1 LGLVS
6 FGVVGVYTL
15 AAAHDVTAL
24 AAALA
29 GETVYLV
36 TVPASSFYRRL
47 VDRREKQRL
56 MKLRDQQRE
65 ASIKLFDP
73 REREA
78 VEYLRWMKN
87 QIYSNYKKFT
97 NAKQIPSNILS
108 LDQRWED
115 FVDLLDVYRR
125 RKHHLRSINRQAVQN
140 QLVQAERAVEA
151 ARDDRERRI
160 QQSNVEIL
168 NIEKHKNY
176 LRSLFGAE
184 EVNLKLTNDAKVDIE
199 VIDKAAKDLNFISY
213 KLKETELLLG
223 HDSRARP
230 ITADM
235 KKCPHLLVTG
245 LSGQGKTGLLKCIIR
260 NLTNADIVLCNG
272 FIEDFEGYRIPKLLG
287 EKNILIFLKNILEK
301 PYKRERPFY
310 IIIEELATI
319 KDKELNNVIKELL
332 CIARHYNIY
341 VIGIIQIATKE
352 ELKFKSY
359 FNSRCSFKQLDE
371 SSYKVALG
379 CNVDGELSNRE
390 FYFYSDN
397 LYKGRTYSLTQ

>member
-1 LGLVS
+1 MPEFPKIDLKYLKEAFNEPLNFLGLVS

-15 AAAHDVTAL
+15 AAGHDVIPL
-24 AAALA
+24 AAGLA
-29 GETVYLV
+29 AETVYLV

-47 VDRREKQRL
+47 VNRREKQRL

-140 QLVQAERAVEA
+140 QLIQAERAVEG

-168 NIEKHKNY
+168 
-176 LRSLFGAE
+176 RRRVAAFQ
-184 EVNLKLTNDAKVDIE
+184 DIE
-199 VIDKAAKDLNFISY
+199 RSVKLVEGQLQSIENFFGLVNDQVVTLPTPERVSSLDFEQLSDSIAMTKQMLEETSDTFAALDSHNRDMGKF
-213 KLKETELLLG
+213 ELLL
-223 HDSRARP
+223 S
-230 ITADM
+230 
-235 KKCPHLLVTG
+235 
-245 LSGQGKTGLLKCIIR
+245 
-260 NLTNADIVLCNG
+260 
-272 FIEDFEGYRIPKLLG
+272 
-287 EKNILIFLKNILEK
+287 
-301 PYKRERPFY
+301 
-310 IIIEELATI
+310 
-319 KDKELNNVIKELL
+319 
-332 CIARHYNIY
+332 
-341 VIGIIQIATKE
+341 
-352 ELKFKSY
+352 
-359 FNSRCSFKQLDE
+359 NSSK
-371 SSYKVALG
+371 
-379 CNVDGELSNRE
+379 
-390 FYFYSDN
+390 
-397 LYKGRTYSLTQ
+397 